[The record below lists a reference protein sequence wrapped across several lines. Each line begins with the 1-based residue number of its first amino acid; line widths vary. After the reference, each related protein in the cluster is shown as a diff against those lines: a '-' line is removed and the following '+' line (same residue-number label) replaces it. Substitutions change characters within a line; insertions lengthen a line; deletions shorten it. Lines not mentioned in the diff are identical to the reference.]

1 METLKWGPLIAKD
14 KYYPTQAII
23 DDAENYRDQN
33 YGVHGDSEC

>member
-1 METLKWGPLIAKD
+1 MGGPLIAKD

-33 YGVHGDSEC
+33 YGVQGLNTRRL